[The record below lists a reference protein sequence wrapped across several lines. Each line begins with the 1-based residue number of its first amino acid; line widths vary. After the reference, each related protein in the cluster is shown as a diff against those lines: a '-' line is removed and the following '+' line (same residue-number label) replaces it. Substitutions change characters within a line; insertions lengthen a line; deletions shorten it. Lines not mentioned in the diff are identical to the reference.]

1 MYMGKLKSS
10 LFLKGLGGNARKPNQ
25 FNIHVAARN
34 LIETVAEPS
43 YEARYLHDPYSE
55 NTESLIVSTRSC

>member
-1 MYMGKLKSS
+1 MFMGKLKSS

-25 FNIHVAARN
+25 FNIAARN